1 MRERREQ
8 IERLSRRRCIHL
20 SFEGADE
27 AFPFSFRHRRFAL
40 RHQFRAGSKVGVPH
54 IEPIVARITFLPDA
68 TRRIPHRADPSPFF
82 WMTRFTQAHDPQ
94 CHDAPIAVRPAEGH
108 LSVCRPTGRMTINPP
123 FEERAKAETARSISA
138 ASLMLTGLTSTPT
151 DGATDWI
158 ATNWPIP
165 AVIVGPEGQPLASR

>member
-94 CHDAPIAVRPAEGH
+94 CHDAPIAVRPAEGR
-108 LSVCRPTGRMTINPP
+108 LSVFRPTGPMWANGYGLNHFGNARVNVLAPQSPAP
-123 FEERAKAETARSISA
+123 FSGPRGSSHRLATRQPERPAVPSR
-138 ASLMLTGLTSTPT
+138 
-151 DGATDWI
+151 
-158 ATNWPIP
+158 IP
-165 AVIVGPEGQPLASR
+165 AQESQ